1 MTNVSRA
8 GALMAGLNEANKFQ
22 VTLRTTVSNYA
33 YLHHGGDAEGKV
45 VEQEEF
51 AEKNDA
57 NSYKREVI
65 KKYKLKKYGSYFGSL
80 DDGLEL
86 EQNY

>member
-8 GALMAGLNEANKFQ
+8 GALIADLNEANKFK

-45 VEQEEF
+45 VEEEEF
-51 AEKNDA
+51 VEKKDA
-57 NSYKREVI
+57 NTYKQKLI
-65 KKYKLKKYGSYFGSL
+65 KKYKLEKYGSYFGSL